1 MSTIAVTGASARRA
15 PSRGA
20 AGVPQYSAPVPQ
32 PRWLDDVEDRAWR
45 GYRRMRG
52 LLDLQLSRDLADE
65 SGFSD
70 ADYDVLSTVSESDD
84 HRIRFTDL
92 ARRMLWSKSRL
103 SHQITRMQQRGLVD
117 REEHPADG
125 RGTVVVLTDHGWD
138 AIRAA
143 APAHVASVRRHLID
157 QLSRQEI
164 EALGDIAEAVVRH
177 LSAECDTERR

>member
-1 MSTIAVTGASARRA
+1 MSTIAGPGAGARRL
-15 PSRGA
+15 PCRGH
-20 AGVPQYSAPVPQ
+20 AGFRQYSAPVPQ
-32 PRWLDDVEDRAWR
+32 PRWLDDAEDRAWR
-45 GYRRMRG
+45 GYRKMRG
-52 LLDLQLSRDLADE
+52 LLDLQLSRDLAED

-70 ADYDVLSTVSESDD
+70 ADYDVLSSVSESDD
-84 HRIRFTDL
+84 HRIRLTDL

-125 RGTVVVLTDHGWD
+125 RGTVVVLTDHGWQ

-157 QLSRQEI
+157 QLSREQI
-164 EALGDIAEAVVRH
+164 EALGDIAEAVVGH
-177 LSAECDTERR
+177 LSADGDTERR